1 MKNDAVQEFVKVND
15 LTHADWNPRTVDELK
30 PEHPAMKD
38 LVESVKAL
46 GVIQPIVVW
55 VRNVDGERQ
64 ATVIAGNRRA
74 EAAKIAGVERVP
86 ALVYAD
92 GELTLE
98 EAQSITRSE
107 NEVRLGV
114 DPILDSQLIK
124 RMLDQGMSQQEIA
137 AKLGTSEA
145 TVCRR
150 VKLCGL
156 SEDFVK
162 LWREHS
168 DRISVKALEA
178 IAVHS
183 DIQDEL
189 FKDLRYQAS
198 GSVLTHEVVI
208 SRIRSITQKIDEGDW
223 MFKSPIG
230 ADLLASCRCCAHN
243 TGTQADLFRGDFAN
257 EGDACRCEDCACFK
271 RMCTKARDAI
281 IREKVGDGTPFVL
294 VNGEWNLPEIGGR
307 KSKVNCVAYVAWN
320 DWNHKI
326 EKVKFAPPKDVIEA
340 QERRQEE
347 DRKAA
352 RKAEDEARARLA
364 KAREPIDA
372 AFGYG
377 NRDKLLEVAA
387 DTILTPYKLDDEK
400 SVMVEIVRAALN
412 SYSYGFN
419 KVAILIAFPDFAEK
433 LGVSEAM
440 MKEFQ
445 EADRALNELQH
456 ADDDSSDDRE
466 DDSEESE
473 EE

>member
-30 PEHPAMKD
+30 PEHPAMRD

-55 VRNVDGERQ
+55 VRNVDGVRQ

-98 EAQSITRSE
+98 DAQSITRSE

-156 SEDFVK
+156 SNDFIS
-162 LWREHS
+162 LWRENS
-168 DRISVKALEA
+168 GKISVKALEA
-178 IAVHS
+178 IAIHQN
-183 DIQDEL
+183 IQSEL
-189 FKDLRYQAS
+189 LGAVKNQLRYGTTLSHAS
-198 GSVLTHEVVI
+198 VVEQ
-208 SRIRSITQKIDEGDW
+208 IRRVTQKIDEDDW

-230 ADLLASCRCCAHN
+230 QDLLASCKCCGNN
-243 TGTQADLFRGDFAN
+243 TGNQADLFAGDFAD
-257 EGDACRCEDCACFK
+257 EKDASRCEDCACYK
-271 RMCTKARDAI
+271 RMCEKAKDSI
-281 IREKVGDGTPFVL
+281 IRAKVGDGVPFHVL
-294 VNGEWNLPEIGGR
+294 DSTRDLPKCGGR
-307 KSKVNCVAYVAWN
+307 KSKTNCVAYVAWN
-320 DWNHKI
+320 DWSHKI
-326 EKVKFAPPKDVIEA
+326 EKVVYAPSKQVLKAAEKRA
-340 QERRQEE
+340 KE
-347 DRKAA
+347 DEKAA
-352 RKAEDEARARLA
+352 RKAEEKVRARFSAA
-364 KAREPIDA
+364 KKPFDDVFDYGKRDA
-372 AFGYG
+372 LI
-377 NRDKLLEVAA
+377 KAA
-387 DTILTPYKLDDEK
+387 EKTILAPYASE
-400 SVMVEIVRAALN
+400 SERETMSMVIRAALN
-412 SYSYGFN
+412 SYCYSFDRN
-419 KVAILIAFPDFAEK
+419 SILFAFPDFADE
-433 LGVSEAM
+433 LGITPDMKHEYREA
-440 MKEFQ
+440 E
-445 EADRALNELQH
+445 RALDAFTKAQAE
-456 ADDDSSDDRE
+456 S
-466 DDSEESE
+466 DSEESDEEFE